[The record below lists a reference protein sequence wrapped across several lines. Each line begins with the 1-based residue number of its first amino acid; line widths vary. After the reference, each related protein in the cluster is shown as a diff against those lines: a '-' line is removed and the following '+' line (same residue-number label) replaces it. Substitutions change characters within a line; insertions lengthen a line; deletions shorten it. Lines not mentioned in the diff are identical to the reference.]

1 MPCTGSLLATLLDS
15 VPQNREGISCLGNAR
30 GKNHF
35 RPCGRER
42 DAMHYCKRL
51 RTEPR
56 VANSVPQQNGISC
69 LLETRGK
76 NYFQKDHVPVEE
88 NVMPSVP
95 QQIGSSCLAARIIQ
109 RTTSACKRRSCH
121 ALLPTIQNRTSPA
134 RFCPATDNKNFS
146 SS

>member
-88 NVMPSVP
+88 NVMRV
-95 QQIGSSCLAARIIQ
+95 CA
-109 RTTSACKRRSCH
+109 
-121 ALLPTIQNRTSPA
+121 
-134 RFCPATDNKNFS
+134 ATDWEFLFSGKNHS
-146 SS
+146 KDHVRVQEKIMPCTIANDSEPDLPC